1 MSTPTVVSSTE
12 SGAPARPGLKRS
24 LGLSM
29 ATALVIGNMVGSGVF
44 GLPSSLASTG
54 PIALLAWVFTG
65 AGAIM
70 LALVFAN
77 LGRAYPRTGGPYAYT
92 RRAFGDFAGFWT
104 AWGYWIAAWAGNAA
118 IATIFVSYG
127 TVFWPELGTNNLLA
141 FSVGLSV
148 IWLLTLV
155 NCAGVR
161 ESGVVQ
167 LVTTVL
173 KFVPLLLIG
182 VIGLFYINSGNFTP
196 FDPHHTTLAGHWH
209 AITFAGTLTLW
220 AFLGLESAT
229 IPAEEIKDVEK
240 TLPRATIIGTIAT
253 TVMYVLATV
262 SIMGVIP
269 ASQLANSNAPFADAA
284 RQMWGASVLGV
295 SPDKLIAAIAMIST
309 FGALNGWILIQGRIP
324 LAAAE
329 DGLFPKRFAQVSG
342 TRRTPVVGLVVSS
355 LLLTALMAMNYQSS
369 LVDTFTKVIILATLT
384 TLVPYAFASAAQL
397 VLMFREPERFSG
409 RRLALDAVT
418 AMLAFAYSFWM
429 IYGAGQEYIAQGFL
443 LLMAGI
449 PVYVY
454 IKWRQS
460 KQPEPEPAVAVQ
472 TPPKPAVAA
481 QPEREL
487 VGAGR

>member
-1 MSTPTVVSSTE
+1 MSTSPDITQAPTPS
-12 SGAPARPGLKRS
+12 RPPLKRS
-24 LGLSM
+24 LGLAM

-44 GLPSSLASTG
+44 GLPSALAGTG
-54 PIALLAWVFTG
+54 PIALMAWVFTG

-77 LGRAYPRTGGPYAYT
+77 LGRAYPRTGGPYAYA

-155 NCAGVR
+155 NMAGVR

-182 VIGLFYINSGNFTP
+182 VIGLFYISSGNFTP

-229 IPAEEIKDVEK
+229 IPAEEIKDVK
-240 TLPRATIIGTIAT
+240 RTLPRATILGTIAT

-262 SIMGVIP
+262 SVMGVIP

-329 DGLFPKRFAQVSG
+329 DGLFPKQFAQVSG
-342 TRRTPVVGLVVSS
+342 KHRTPIVGLVVSS
-355 LLLTALMAMNYQSS
+355 LLLTALMAMNYQSN

-397 VLMFREPERFSG
+397 MLMFREPDRFSG
-409 RRLALDAVT
+409 RRLAFDAVT

-429 IYGAGQEYIAQGFL
+429 IYGAGEEYIAQGFL

-454 IKWRQS
+454 IKWRQT
-460 KQPEPEPAVAVQ
+460 KQPQPAVVVAKA
-472 TPPKPAVAA
+472 PPEPAVAA